1 MASKTSRTTNFSE
14 QEKLL
19 LAELG
24 RDFPEVESRGYDR
37 KTLTLGKTTKA
48 REEILTK
55 YNSQKHNV
63 SKATSASFKD
73 GTWRWLKLQSRKE
86 HDFDRRES
94 EK

>member
-1 MASKTSRTTNFSE
+1 MSLEHMASKTSRTANFSK

-63 SKATSASFKD
+63 SNATSASFKD
-73 GTWRWLKLQSRKE
+73 GT
-86 HDFDRRES
+86 
-94 EK
+94 